1 MNFFQWIYIITTGVD
16 VHMLDIVSFYT
27 EVLHLSDSSLIQQ
40 LTVNSKVFFVK
51 KGEII
56 QNIGDLNQKIFFLE
70 DGLLRGFL
78 FDANGREVTDCFGFI
93 PGTPAVSCLDLDI
106 PTPICIEALEDSVL
120 ISIPLDVLS
129 HALENNTDALNL
141 YNRLLR
147 MSLKLHWECKIM
159 LAQYTATERYSW
171 FLKNFPGLVDRISH
185 KYIASFLGITPVQL
199 SRIRRA
205 IREQQN
211 IN

>member
-1 MNFFQWIYIITTGVD
+1 MVD
-16 VHMLDIVSFYT
+16 VQSFYT

-40 LTVNSKVFFVK
+40 LTAHSKVVFVK

-56 QNIGDLNQKIFFLE
+56 QNIGDFAEKIFFLE
-70 DGLLRGFL
+70 QGLLRGFF

-93 PGTPAVSCLDLDI
+93 RGTPAVSCMDLDI
-106 PTPICIEALEDSVL
+106 PTPICLICIEALEDSVL
-120 ISIPLDVLS
+120 ISIPVNVLS
-129 HALENNTDALNL
+129 HTLENNTNAISL

-159 LAQYTATERYSW
+159 LAQYTATERYVW
-171 FLKNFPGLVDRISH
+171 FLKSFPGLIDRVSH

-199 SRIRRA
+199 SRIRHA
-205 IREQQN
+205 LREQ
-211 IN
+211 

>member
-1 MNFFQWIYIITTGVD
+1 MVD
-16 VHMLDIVSFYT
+16 VQSFYT

-40 LTVNSKVFFVK
+40 LTAHSKVVFVK

-56 QNIGDLNQKIFFLE
+56 QNIGDFGEKIFFLE
-70 DGLLRGFL
+70 QGLLRGFF

-93 PGTPAVSCLDLDI
+93 PGTPAVSCMDLDI
-106 PTPICIEALEDSVL
+106 PTPICLICIEALEDSVL
-120 ISIPLDVLS
+120 ISIPINVLS
-129 HALENNTDALNL
+129 HALENNTNAISL

-159 LAQYTATERYSW
+159 LAQYTATERYIW
-171 FLKNFPGLVDRISH
+171 FLKSFPGLIDRVSH

-199 SRIRRA
+199 SRIRHA
-205 IREQQN
+205 LRESN
-211 IN
+211 DTN